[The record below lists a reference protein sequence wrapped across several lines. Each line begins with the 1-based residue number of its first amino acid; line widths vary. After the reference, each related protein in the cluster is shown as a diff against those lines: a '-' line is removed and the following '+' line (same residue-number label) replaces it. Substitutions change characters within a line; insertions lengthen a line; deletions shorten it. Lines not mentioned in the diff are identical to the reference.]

1 MTFTQIN
8 YFLELSRTLN
18 YTHAA
23 ANMFVTQS
31 TLSRSIAALE
41 NEIGVQ
47 LFERDYHT
55 VKLTKAGEVMYAEMA
70 SNMERINRTLEKVQ
84 EIANRPDEKI
94 RVGIL
99 EGQEVDV
106 TFLFAIKDLA
116 EQHPNLAISI
126 QKSDFYDLISG
137 LKAGKLDVVSTA
149 LEPGTEQDEEFDY
162 HLIRPLRQYFVAPE
176 DDSVWQE
183 KLCAEAIAQRTLIMP
198 SKYYP
203 GNQKIIDALKRY
215 RETPSI
221 IHAEDIETHRVFLE
235 TGMGATIIN
244 SSSVIY
250 TTAHENQLR
259 AEKLEG
265 TNLASKLDLV
275 MLWKKRNATGF
286 LETFIEQVKVAQEK
300 LKKNPNPKER

>member
-94 RVGIL
+94 RIGIL
-99 EGQEVDV
+99 EGQEVDD
-106 TFLFAIKDLA
+106 TFLFAIKDMA
-116 EQHPNLAISI
+116 EQHQNLAISI
-126 QKSDFYDLISG
+126 QKSDFYDLLAG
-137 LKAGKLDVVSTA
+137 LKAGKLDIVSSV
-149 LEPGTEQDEEFDY
+149 LEPQSEQDEEFDY
-162 HLIRPLRQYFVAPE
+162 HLIRPLRQYFIAPE
-176 DDSVWQE
+176 DDPIWKE
-183 KLCAEAIAQRTLIMP
+183 RLCAESVSQRTLIMP

-203 GNQKIIDALKRY
+203 GNQKIIDTLKRY
-215 RETPSI
+215 RETPAI

-250 TTAHENQLR
+250 TTAHENRLR
-259 AEKLEG
+259 AEALDG
-265 TNLASKLDLV
+265 TDLTSNLDLV
-275 MLWKKRNATGF
+275 MFWKQKNATGF
-286 LETFIEQVKVAQEK
+286 LQTFIEQVKTAQEK
-300 LKKNPNPKER
+300 LKKQTNQKER

>member
-1 MTFTQIN
+1 M
-8 YFLELSRTLN
+8 
-18 YTHAA
+18 
-23 ANMFVTQS
+23 
-31 TLSRSIAALE
+31 
-41 NEIGVQ
+41 
-47 LFERDYHT
+47 
-55 VKLTKAGEVMYAEMA
+55 
-70 SNMERINRTLEKVQ
+70 
-84 EIANRPDEKI
+84 
-94 RVGIL
+94 
-99 EGQEVDV
+99 DV

-126 QKSDFYDLISG
+126 QKSDFYDLTSG
-137 LKAGKLDVVSTA
+137 LKAGKLDVVLTA

-176 DDSVWQE
+176 EDSIWQE
-183 KLCAEAIAQRTLIMP
+183 KLCAESIARRTLIMP

-203 GNQKIIDALKRY
+203 GNQKIIDTLKRY
-215 RETPSI
+215 RETPAV

-259 AEKLEG
+259 AESLEG
-265 TNLASKLDLV
+265 TDLASKLDLV
-275 MLWKKRNATGF
+275 MLWKKHNATGF

-300 LKKNPNPKER
+300 LKENPEPK

>member
-47 LFERDYHT
+47 LFVRDYHT
-55 VKLTKAGEVMYAEMA
+55 VKPTKAGEVMFAEMA
-70 SNMERINRTLEKVQ
+70 NNMDRINRTLEKVQ
-84 EIANRPDEKI
+84 AIANRPDEKI

-126 QKSDFYDLISG
+126 QKSDYYDLLSE
-137 LKAGKLDVVSTA
+137 LKAGKLDVVCIV
-149 LEPGTEQDEEFDY
+149 LEPDMEKDEELNY
-162 HLIRPLRQYFVAPE
+162 HLIMPLQQYFVALE
-176 DDSVWQE
+176 DDPFWNQ
-183 KLCAEAIAQRTLIMP
+183 KLCAETVAQKTLIMP

-203 GNQKIIDALKRY
+203 GNQEIIDVLKRY
-215 RETPSI
+215 TESLSV
-221 IHAEDIETHRVFLE
+221 IHAEDMETHRVFLE
-235 TGMGATIIN
+235 TGMGATIAN

-250 TTAHENQLR
+250 GSAKDNRLR
-259 AEKLEG
+259 AAPLEG
-265 TNLASKLDLV
+265 TDLVSKLDLV
-275 MLWKKRNATGF
+275 MLWKKNAATGF
-286 LETFIEQVKVAQEK
+286 LETFIEQVKVAQKK
-300 LKKNPNPKER
+300 LKENPYSIKK